1 MRRAEQPSDALL
13 QRAATGDL
21 AAGLELLF
29 AQRPR
34 LRELVRSRML
44 PELAR
49 HLEPSDIVQESLTAA
64 ARRLPEF
71 AEKQPLPFYVWL
83 RRLTLDR
90 LGKANRR
97 YLRTQARDARR
108 EVKLELNDASVDI
121 LAQNLVSKLPSPP
134 RAAIVKERAAAVRAA
149 LLALPNPYRDVIEL
163 RYVEQLSVRESAAA
177 LGLTESNVKIIHFR
191 ALKRLRDTLADSEG
205 SAS

>member
-1 MRRAEQPSDALL
+1 MRRTEQQAETLL
-13 QRAATGDL
+13 DRAAKGDL

-34 LRELVRSRML
+34 LRELVRARML
-44 PELAR
+44 PELTR
-49 HLEPSDIVQESLTAA
+49 HLDPSDIVQESLTAA
-64 ARRLPEF
+64 ARKLPTF
-71 AEKQPLPFYVWL
+71 AEQQPVPFYVWL

-108 EVKLELNDASVDI
+108 ELTLELNDASVE
-121 LAQNLVSKLPSPP
+121 LLTQSLVSKLPSPP
-134 RAAIVKERAAAVRAA
+134 RAAIVQERAAAVRVA
-149 LLALPNPYRDVIEL
+149 LLELPDDYRAVIEL
-163 RYVEQLSVRESAAA
+163 RYVEQLTVRETAAA
-177 LGLTESNVKIIHFR
+177 LGLTESNVKIIHLR
-191 ALKRLRDTLADSEG
+191 ALKRLRDALADSGE